1 MYINTYSNVYLIHI
15 TNNSVFNIMSRIL
28 TQGDQESY
36 LSIIL
41 FHRFIRDLNV
51 YVIMELDR
59 CYVLSILLSI
69 ISEDIVLFADL
80 ITQIWTISK

>member
-15 TNNSVFNIMSRIL
+15 THNSVFNIMSRIL

-41 FHRFIRDLNV
+41 FHRFIRDLKV

>member
-41 FHRFIRDLNV
+41 FHRFIRDLKV

>member
-1 MYINTYSNVYLIHI
+1 
-15 TNNSVFNIMSRIL
+15 MSRIL

-41 FHRFIRDLNV
+41 FHRFIRDLKV